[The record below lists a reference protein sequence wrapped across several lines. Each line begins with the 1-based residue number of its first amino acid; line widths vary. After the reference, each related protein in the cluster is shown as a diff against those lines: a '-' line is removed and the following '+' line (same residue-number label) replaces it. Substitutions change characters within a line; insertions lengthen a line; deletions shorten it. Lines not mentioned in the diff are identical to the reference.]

1 MRLQGQTAL
10 ITGASRGIGRHIALA
25 FAREGAE
32 PALVARSV
40 EDLESVKG
48 EIRDLGIRCGT
59 FVFDLLQPGAVTRL
73 VADIDRDFGRVDILV
88 NNAALVSG
96 DRPMPVIDF
105 DDEFW
110 EATLH
115 LDLTVPYLLCKELVP
130 PMIDRRYGRIINIAS
145 DAGKTGLI
153 HGAAYSA
160 AKHGLLGFTR
170 SLALELAQHG
180 VTVNAICPGPV
191 NTAAN
196 DKRLAYDVKR
206 LGRSPEEIKA
216 GMTPLGRRL
225 EPEEVAPLA
234 IYLASRDAA
243 VVTGQ
248 AISINGG
255 GLVV

>member
-1 MRLQGQTAL
+1 MKLRGRTAL
-10 ITGASRGIGRHIALA
+10 ITGASRGIGKHIALA

-32 PALVARSV
+32 SALVARSV
-40 EDLESVKG
+40 QDLDAVKG
-48 EIRDLGIRCGT
+48 EIGDLGLPCST
-59 FVFDLLQPGAVTRL
+59 FVCDLLQPGAVAQL
-73 VADIDRDFGRVDILV
+73 VVDIAMDFGHVDILV

-96 DRPMPVIDF
+96 DRPMPVIEF
-105 DDEFW
+105 DDDFW
-110 EATLH
+110 EATLR
-115 LDLTVPYLLCKELVP
+115 LDLTVPYLLCKKLVP
-130 PMIDRRYGRIINIAS
+130 PMIEREYGRIINIAS
-145 DAGKTGLI
+145 DAGKTGLL

-170 SLALELAQHG
+170 TLALEVVQQG

-191 NTAAN
+191 STLAN
-196 DKRLAYDVKR
+196 DKRLAYDARR
-206 LGRSPEEIKA
+206 LGKSPEEIKA

-234 IYLASRDAA
+234 VYLASDEAA